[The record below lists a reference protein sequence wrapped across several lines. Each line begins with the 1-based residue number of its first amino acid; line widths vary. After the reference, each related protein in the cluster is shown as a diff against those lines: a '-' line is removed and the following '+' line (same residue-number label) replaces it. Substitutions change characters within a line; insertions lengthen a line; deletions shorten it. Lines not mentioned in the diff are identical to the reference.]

1 MKFIILWTISLTK
14 QSEVFMTLVKSTGN
28 KKVNLDFNKEFINT
42 FSQKIQSSD
51 ITFINQTLKDLHES
65 DVANLIENLSNE
77 TRIKLIEL
85 EEFKIDPDIFIE
97 LNESIQSEVLQLLSS
112 EAIINIVKRLESDDS
127 IKILENLETNKKKL
141 VLEKLPPKDKFLLE
155 EGLSYPEDSAARIM
169 QREFTAVP
177 SNWSVGQTIDYL
189 RENKDLPKEFLEIF
203 IVDNDF
209 KPVGTVP
216 SSRVLR
222 TSRDSKMNSIMTE
235 MPVLISVNMDKEEV
249 GHTFEN
255 YNLVSAGVVNKENK
269 LVGMITAD
277 DVVTVV
283 QEEAE
288 EDALRLAGVGDE
300 EITDSVVIKTK
311 RRFNW
316 LLLNLFTALLATWV
330 ISNFGASIEQMV
342 ALAFLMPI
350 VASMGGNAGMQTLA
364 VTIRAIAKKEL
375 SASNFNRVVGKEF
388 IIGVLNGVIF
398 AIITAL
404 IVHFWF
410 KEISLSLLIGVSM
423 ILNMIVAGLFG
434 ILVPVSLKKMNIDP
448 ALASS
453 VFVTTITDVIG
464 FLSFLGLGSYYFLN

>member
-1 MKFIILWTISLTK
+1 MS
-14 QSEVFMTLVKSTGN
+14 LVKSIGG
-28 KKVNLDFNKEFINT
+28 KKVNFDFNKEFISI
-42 FSQKIQSSD
+42 FSDKIKSSD
-51 ITFINQTLKDLHES
+51 IKFINQTLADLHPS
-65 DVANLIENLSNE
+65 DVANLIENLSSE
-77 TRIKLIEL
+77 TRAKLLEI
-85 EEFKIDPDIFIE
+85 EEFDIEPEIFIE
-97 LNESIQSEVLQLLSS
+97 INESIQSEVLQLLSS
-112 EAIINIVKRLESDDS
+112 DSVSKIIKRLESDNAIS
-127 IKILENLETNKKKL
+127 ILENLSSDKKKL
-141 VLEKLPPKDKFLLE
+141 VLDKLPPKDRFLLE

-177 SNWSVGQTIDYL
+177 SDWSVGQTIDYL
-189 RENKDLPKEFLEIF
+189 RESKDLPEEFLEIF
-203 IVDNDF
+203 VVDNDF
-209 KPVGTVP
+209 KPIGIVP

-222 TSRDSKMNSIMTE
+222 TPREKKMNTIMRE

-255 YNLVSAGVVNKENK
+255 YNLVSAGVVNKNNK

-288 EDALRLAGVGDE
+288 EDVLRLAGVGDE
-300 EITDSVVIKTK
+300 EITDSVLIKTK

-330 ISNFGASIEQMV
+330 ISLFGASIEQMV

-364 VTIRAIAKKEL
+364 VTIRAIATKEL
-375 SASNFNRVVGKEF
+375 SSGNFNKIVGKEF
-388 IIGVLNGVIF
+388 LIGILNGIIF
-398 AIITAL
+398 AIITAV
-404 IVHFWF
+404 IVQFWF
-410 KEISLSLLIGVSM
+410 QELKLSLLIGISM
-423 ILNMIVAGLFG
+423 VLNMIVAGLFG
-434 ILVPVSLKKMNIDP
+434 ILVPVSLKKVNIDP

-464 FLSFLGLGSYYFLN
+464 FLSFLGIGSYFFLN

>member
-1 MKFIILWTISLTK
+1 MSLI
-14 QSEVFMTLVKSTGN
+14 KSIGGKN
-28 KKVNLDFNKEFINT
+28 VNFDFNKEFLSI
-42 FSQKIQSSD
+42 FSDKIKASD
-51 ITFINQTLKDLHES
+51 IKFINQTLEDLHPS
-65 DVANLIENLSNE
+65 DVANLIENLSSE
-77 TRIKLIEL
+77 TRAKLIEI
-85 EEFKIDPDIFIE
+85 EEFDIDPEIFVEI
-97 LNESIQSEVLQLLSS
+97 NESIQTEILQLLSS
-112 EAIINIVKRLESDDS
+112 DSIAKIIKRLESDNAIS
-127 IKILENLETNKKKL
+127 IIENLKIEKKNS
-141 VLEKLPPKDKFLLE
+141 VLDKLPPKDRFLLE

-177 SNWSVGQTIDYL
+177 SDWSVGQTIDYL
-189 RENKDLPKEFLEIF
+189 RESKDLPQEFLEIF
-203 IVDNDF
+203 VVDNDF
-209 KPVGTVP
+209 KPIGIVP

-222 TSRDSKMNSIMTE
+222 TPREKKMNSIMRE

-255 YNLVSAGVVNKENK
+255 YNLVSAGVVNKNNK

-300 EITDSVVIKTK
+300 EITDSVLIKTK

-330 ISNFGASIEQMV
+330 ISLFGASIEQMV

-364 VTIRAIAKKEL
+364 VTIRAIATKEL
-375 SASNFNRVVGKEF
+375 SSGNFNKIVGKEF
-388 IIGVLNGVIF
+388 LIGILNGIIF
-398 AIITAL
+398 AIITAI
-404 IVHFWF
+404 IVQFWF
-410 KEISLSLLIGVSM
+410 QETKLSLLIGISM
-423 ILNMIVAGLFG
+423 VLNMIVAGLFG
-434 ILVPVSLKKMNIDP
+434 ILVPVSLKKVNIDP

-464 FLSFLGLGSYYFLN
+464 FLSFLGIGSYFFLN

>member
-1 MKFIILWTISLTK
+1 
-14 QSEVFMTLVKSTGN
+14 MTLPKSREA
-28 KKVNLDFNKEFINT
+28 KKVNLDFNKEFIST
-42 FSQKIQSSD
+42 FTQNIESRNVE
-51 ITFINQTLKDLHES
+51 FINQTLKDLHEA
-65 DVANLIENLSNE
+65 DVANLIENLNPDI
-77 TRIKLIEL
+77 RNKLIEI
-85 EEFKIDPDIFIE
+85 ESFNIDPEIFIE
-97 LNESIQSEVLQLLSS
+97 LNESIQSEVLQLLSIES
-112 EAIINIVKRLESDDS
+112 LIKIIKRLESDNA
-127 IKILENLETNKKKL
+127 IKILENLSKEVKEK
-141 VLEKLPPKDKFLLE
+141 VLEKLPPKDKFLLQ

-177 SNWSVGQTIDYL
+177 SNWTVGQTIDYL
-189 RENKDLPKEFLEIF
+189 RENKDLPEEFLEIF

-209 KPVGTVP
+209 KPIGTVP

-222 TSRDSKMNSIMTE
+222 TSRDLKMNSIMRE

-249 GHTFEN
+249 GLTFEN

-300 EITDSVVIKTK
+300 EITDSVMLKTK

-330 ISNFGASIEQMV
+330 ISFFGASIEQMV

-364 VTIRAIAKKEL
+364 VTIRAIATKEL
-375 SASNFNRVVGKEF
+375 SKSNFNRVVGKEF
-388 IIGVLNGVIF
+388 LIGILNGIIF
-398 AIITAL
+398 AIITAI
-404 IVHFWF
+404 IVQLWF
-410 KEISLSLLIGVSM
+410 KELNLSLLIGISM
-423 ILNMIVAGLFG
+423 VLNMIVAGLFG
-434 ILVPVSLKKMNIDP
+434 ILVPVSLKKLNIDP

-464 FLSFLGLGSYYFLN
+464 FLSFLGLGSFYFLN

>member
-1 MKFIILWTISLTK
+1 MALL
-14 QSEVFMTLVKSTGN
+14 KSTGN

-42 FSQKIQSSD
+42 FSEKIE
-51 ITFINQTLKDLHES
+51 IGNIEFINQTLKDLHEA
-65 DVANLIENLSNE
+65 DVANLIENLNPS

-85 EEFKIDPDIFIE
+85 EAFNINPEIFIE
-97 LNESIQSEVLQLLSS
+97 LNESIQSEVLQLLSTDS
-112 EAIINIVKRLESDDS
+112 IIKIIKRLESDNA
-127 IKILENLETNKKKL
+127 IKILENLEKITKEK
-141 VLEKLPPKDKFLLE
+141 VLDKLPPKDKFLLE

-177 SNWSVGQTIDYL
+177 SNWTVGQTIDYL
-189 RENKDLPKEFLEIF
+189 REDKDLPEEFLEIF
-203 IVDNDF
+203 IVDNEF
-209 KPVGTVP
+209 KPIGTVP

-222 TSRDSKMNSIMTE
+222 TSRDLKMNSIMIE
-235 MPVLISVNMDKEEV
+235 MPVLISANMDQEEV

-255 YNLVSAGVVNKENK
+255 YNLVSAGVVNKNNK

-288 EDALRLAGVGDE
+288 EDVLRLAGVGDE
-300 EITDSVVIKTK
+300 EITDSVMLKTK

-364 VTIRAIAKKEL
+364 VTIRAIATKEL
-375 SASNFNRVVGKEF
+375 SKSNFNRVVGKEF
-388 IIGVLNGVIF
+388 LIGILNGIIF
-398 AIITAL
+398 AIITAI
-404 IVHFWF
+404 IVQLWF
-410 KEISLSLLIGVSM
+410 KQVNLSLLIGVSM

-434 ILVPVSLKKMNIDP
+434 ILVPVSLKKLNIDP

-464 FLSFLGLGSYYFLN
+464 FLSFLGLGSFYFLN

>member
-1 MKFIILWTISLTK
+1 
-14 QSEVFMTLVKSTGN
+14 MTLVKSTGN

-42 FSQKIQSSD
+42 FSNKIQTED
-51 ITFINQTLKDLHES
+51 IQFINQTLKDLHES

-77 TRIKLIEL
+77 IRTKLIEI
-85 EEFKIDPDIFIE
+85 EEFNIDPDIFIE
-97 LNESIQSEVLQLLSS
+97 LNESVQAEVLQILSTDS
-112 EAIINIVKRLESDDS
+112 IINIIKRLESDDS
-127 IKILENLETNKKKL
+127 IKILENLDKTKKGKI
-141 VLEKLPPKDKFLLE
+141 LEKLPPKDKFLLE

-177 SNWSVGQTIDYL
+177 NNWSVGQTIDYL

-222 TSRDSKMNSIMTE
+222 TARESKMSSIMTE
-235 MPVLISVNMDKEEV
+235 MPVLVSVNMDKEEV

-255 YNLVSAGVVNKENK
+255 YNLISAGVVNKDNK

-277 DVVTVV
+277 DIVTVV

-288 EDALRLAGVGDE
+288 EDTLRLAGVGDE
-300 EITDSVVIKTK
+300 EITDSVILKTK

-330 ISNFGASIEQMV
+330 ISFFGASIEQMV

-364 VTIRAIAKKEL
+364 VTIRALAKKEL
-375 SASNFNRVVGKEF
+375 STSNFNRVVGKEF
-388 IIGVLNGVIF
+388 IIGVLNGIIF
-398 AIITAL
+398 AIITAI
-404 IVHFWF
+404 IVQLWF
-410 KEISLSLLIGVSM
+410 KELNLSLLIAVSM
-423 ILNMIVAGLFG
+423 VLNMIVAGLFG
-434 ILVPVSLKKMNIDP
+434 ILVPVSLKKLNVDP

-464 FLSFLGLGSYYFLN
+464 FLSFLGLGSFYFLS

>member
-1 MKFIILWTISLTK
+1 MALL
-14 QSEVFMTLVKSTGN
+14 KSTGN
-28 KKVNLDFNKEFINT
+28 KKVNLDFNKEFIST
-42 FSQKIQSSD
+42 FSEKIETGN
-51 ITFINQTLKDLHES
+51 IEFINQTLKDLHEA
-65 DVANLIENLSNE
+65 DIANLIENLNPN
-77 TRIKLIEL
+77 TRVKLIEL
-85 EEFKIDPDIFIE
+85 EEFNINPEIFVE
-97 LNESIQSEVLQLLSS
+97 LNESIQSEVLQLLSTDS
-112 EAIINIVKRLESDDS
+112 IIKIIQRLESDNA
-127 IKILENLETNKKKL
+127 IKIIENLEKDTKEK
-141 VLEKLPPKDKFLLE
+141 VLDKLPPKDKFLLE

-177 SNWSVGQTIDYL
+177 SDWTVGQTIDYL
-189 RENKDLPKEFLEIF
+189 REDKNLPEEFLEIF
-203 IVDNDF
+203 ILDNDF
-209 KPVGTVP
+209 KPIGTVP

-222 TSRDSKMNSIMTE
+222 TSRDLKMNSIMTE
-235 MPVLISVNMDKEEV
+235 MPVLISANMDQEEV

-255 YNLVSAGVVNKENK
+255 YNLVSAGVVNKNNK

-288 EDALRLAGVGDE
+288 EDVLRLAGVGDE
-300 EITDSVVIKTK
+300 EITDSVMLKTK

-364 VTIRAIAKKEL
+364 VTIRAIATKEL
-375 SASNFNRVVGKEF
+375 SKSNFNRVVGKEF
-388 IIGVLNGVIF
+388 LIGILNGIIF
-398 AIITAL
+398 AVITAV
-404 IVHFWF
+404 IVQLWF
-410 KEISLSLLIGVSM
+410 KQLNLSLLIGVSM

-434 ILVPVSLKKMNIDP
+434 ILVPVSLKKLNIDP

-464 FLSFLGLGSYYFLN
+464 FLSFLGLGSIYFLN

>member
-1 MKFIILWTISLTK
+1 MS
-14 QSEVFMTLVKSTGN
+14 LVKSLGAKN
-28 KKVNLDFNKEFINT
+28 VNFDFNKEFLSI
-42 FSQKIQSSD
+42 FSDKIKSSD
-51 ITFINQTLKDLHES
+51 IKFINQTLADLHPS
-65 DVANLIENLSNE
+65 DVANLIENLSPE
-77 TRIKLIEL
+77 TRSKLIEI
-85 EEFKIDPDIFIE
+85 EEFAIDPEIFVEI
-97 LNESIQSEVLQLLSS
+97 NESIQTEILQLLSS
-112 EAIINIVKRLESDDS
+112 DSIAKIIKRLESDNAIS
-127 IKILENLETNKKKL
+127 IIENLNQETKNS
-141 VLEKLPPKDKFLLE
+141 VLDKLPPKDRFLLE

-177 SNWSVGQTIDYL
+177 SDWSVGQTIDYL
-189 RENKDLPKEFLEIF
+189 RESKDLPEEFLEIF
-203 IVDNDF
+203 VVDNDF
-209 KPVGTVP
+209 KPIGIVP

-222 TSRDSKMNSIMTE
+222 TPREKTMKSIMRE

-249 GHTFEN
+249 GLAFEN
-255 YNLVSAGVVNKENK
+255 YNLVSAGVVNKNNK

-300 EITDSVVIKTK
+300 EITDSVIIKTK

-330 ISNFGASIEQMV
+330 ISKFGASIEQMV

-364 VTIRAIAKKEL
+364 VTIRAIATKEL
-375 SASNFNRVVGKEF
+375 SSGNFNTIVGKEF
-388 IIGVLNGVIF
+388 LIGILNGIIF
-398 AIITAL
+398 AIITAA
-404 IVHFWF
+404 IVQLWF
-410 KEISLSLLIGVSM
+410 QESKLSLLIGISM
-423 ILNMIVAGLFG
+423 VLNMIVAGLFG
-434 ILVPVSLKKMNIDP
+434 ILVPVSLKKVNIDP

-464 FLSFLGLGSYYFLN
+464 FLSFLGIGSYFFLN

>member
-1 MKFIILWTISLTK
+1 MALP
-14 QSEVFMTLVKSTGN
+14 KSREA

-42 FSQKIQSSD
+42 FTQNIERRNVE
-51 ITFINQTLKDLHES
+51 FINQTLKDLHEA
-65 DVANLIENLSNE
+65 DVANLIENLNPD
-77 TRIKLIEL
+77 TRNKLIEL
-85 EEFKIDPDIFIE
+85 ESFNIDPEIFIE
-97 LNESIQSEVLQLLSS
+97 LNESIQSEVLQLLSIDS
-112 EAIINIVKRLESDDS
+112 LIKIIKRLESDNA
-127 IKILENLETNKKKL
+127 IKILENLSKEVKEK
-141 VLEKLPPKDKFLLE
+141 VLEKLPPKDKFLLQ

-177 SNWSVGQTIDYL
+177 SNWTVGQTIDYL
-189 RENKDLPKEFLEIF
+189 REDKDLPEEFLEIF

-209 KPVGTVP
+209 KPIGTVP

-222 TSRDSKMNSIMTE
+222 TSRDLKMNSIMRE

-249 GHTFEN
+249 GLTFEN

-300 EITDSVVIKTK
+300 EITDSVMLKTK

-330 ISNFGASIEQMV
+330 ISFFGASIEQMV

-364 VTIRAIAKKEL
+364 VTIRAIATKEL
-375 SASNFNRVVGKEF
+375 SKSNFNRVVGKEF
-388 IIGVLNGVIF
+388 LIGILNGIIF
-398 AIITAL
+398 AIITAI
-404 IVHFWF
+404 IVQFWF
-410 KEISLSLLIGVSM
+410 KELNLSLLIGISM

-434 ILVPVSLKKMNIDP
+434 ILVPVSLKKLNIDP

-464 FLSFLGLGSYYFLN
+464 FLSFLGLGSFYFLN

>member
-1 MKFIILWTISLTK
+1 MALI
-14 QSEVFMTLVKSTGN
+14 KSTGN

-42 FSQKIQSSD
+42 LSEKIK
-51 ITFINQTLKDLHES
+51 IGNIEFINQTLKDLHEA
-65 DVANLIENLSNE
+65 DVANLIENLNPE

-85 EEFKIDPDIFIE
+85 ESFNINPEIFIE
-97 LNESIQSEVLQLLSS
+97 LNESIQSEVLQLLSIDS
-112 EAIINIVKRLESDDS
+112 VIKIIKRLESDNA
-127 IKILENLETNKKKL
+127 IKILENLEKETKEK

-177 SNWSVGQTIDYL
+177 SNWTVGQTIDYL
-189 RENKDLPKEFLEIF
+189 REDKDLPEEFLEIF

-209 KPVGTVP
+209 KPIGTVP

-222 TSRDSKMNSIMTE
+222 TSRDLKMNSIMVE
-235 MPVLISVNMDKEEV
+235 MPVLISANMDQEEV

-255 YNLVSAGVVNKENK
+255 YNLVSAGVVNKNNK

-288 EDALRLAGVGDE
+288 EDVLRLAGVGDE
-300 EITDSVVIKTK
+300 EITDSVMLKTK

-364 VTIRAIAKKEL
+364 VTIRAIATKEL
-375 SASNFNRVVGKEF
+375 SKSNFNRVVVKEF
-388 IIGVLNGVIF
+388 LIGILNGIIF
-398 AIITAL
+398 AIITGA
-404 IVHFWF
+404 IVQLWF
-410 KEISLSLLIGVSM
+410 KQINLSLLIGVSM

-434 ILVPVSLKKMNIDP
+434 ILVPVSLKKLNIDP

-464 FLSFLGLGSYYFLN
+464 FLSFLGLGSFYFLT